1 MPYLKHFSFEGKY
14 YDQTDGV
21 AMGSPL
27 APGLANFF
35 MSHYEKEW
43 LSNFDEVSSSYYTGN
58 VDGFF
63 FLVFNSYDGAKRFFS
78 YLNSRDPNVKFTMET
93 EVNTKLFPFWMLL
106 LIIVTIF

>member
-1 MPYLKHFSFEGKY
+1 MKHFSFEGKY
-14 YDQTDGV
+14 YEKTDGV
-21 AMGSPL
+21 AMGLSL

-43 LSNFDEVSSSYYTGN
+43 LSNFDEVSSS
-58 VDGFF
+58 F
-63 FLVFNSYDGAKRFFS
+63 FLAFNSYDGAKRFFP

-93 EVNTKLFPFWMLL
+93 EVNTKLFPFWMFL

>member
-1 MPYLKHFSFEGKY
+1 MKHFSFEGKY

-63 FLVFNSYDGAKRFFS
+63 FWSSIHTMGQNGFSLILIQETLMLNLLWKRRSTQSYSLSGCFC
-78 YLNSRDPNVKFTMET
+78 
-93 EVNTKLFPFWMLL
+93 
-106 LIIVTIF
+106 